1 MKIKLKNGETV
12 EYSNDSGLSNSDF
25 NDKVISHL
33 QQNYPGQFEDYSD
46 DGTPNS
52 AWKDLKRHAANLG
65 LGYGKGTESLI
76 AGATQTMR
84 GSDTQAYKNAS
95 AVMDD
100 QRKYGKPISDSVA
113 GKVGEVLGTAAPQVA
128 ASMLIP
134 GSQSLWI
141 NALRGVAEGALQGSM
156 QGTSTE
162 EGSNTRAHRIELG
175 GAIGGAVP
183 LAVAGGKWALGTEP
197 VKSAMTKVANSLGYN
212 PMANDAISR
221 EVSNAVNNRV
231 SGAASE
237 YERKLATDA
246 LRANGKPNQVGI
258 DVGGMGDSINAV
270 EGNLDTQLL
279 LKTDPTASTAANVLL
294 KDAGYMT
301 PAEIEAAKAAG
312 EATQRAGNLN
322 TVEGL
327 QNFHNRMVKLGG
339 LEGSPEVINMGK
351 QTINEGIND
360 INRQLADPLT
370 TKALAN
376 QLNDARMS
384 LYKILQ
390 TDKFRG
396 DVLAPL
402 RNPNKVAGQVW
413 GQGETELG
421 KIPEMVG
428 SPNSAAKLDLL
439 VKSHPELGKVIDNEL
454 GSRLSHAGSSSP
466 RELRHIIES
475 TSGLS
480 RLPPE
485 IQARIEEIYTAAAPG
500 TFSDIPGLGFL
511 DRVPRQD
518 MSKGYVKMGNILASV
533 LRGAPTAATQEI
545 K

>member
-12 EYSNDSGLSNSDF
+12 EYSNDGGFPESEF
-25 NDKVISHL
+25 NDKVIAHL
-33 QQNYPGQFEDYSD
+33 QQNHPGEFEDYQD

-52 AWKDLKRHAANLG
+52 AWKDIKRHATNLG
-65 LGYGKGTESLI
+65 LGYGKGTESLVQ
-76 AGATQTMR
+76 GAIQTAR

-100 QRKYGKPISDSVA
+100 QRKYGKPISDTVA

-134 GSQSLWI
+134 GSQSLAV

-162 EGSNTRAHRIELG
+162 EGTDTRSNRTQLG
-175 GAIGGAVP
+175 AAIGGLVP
-183 LAVAGGKWALGTEP
+183 LAVAGGKWALSTEP
-197 VKSAMTKVANSLGYN
+197 VKSAMSKVANQLGYN
-212 PMANDAISR
+212 PMANDTIAREASDAI
-221 EVSNAVNNRV
+221 NNRV
-231 SGAASE
+231 NATASE
-237 YERKLATDA
+237 YERKLAADA

-301 PAEIEAAKAAG
+301 PAEIEAATAAG
-312 EATQRAGNLN
+312 TATKRAGNLN

-351 QTINEGIND
+351 QTINEGIKD

-376 QLNDARMS
+376 QLNDARLS

-396 DVLAPL
+396 EVLAPL

-421 KIPEMVG
+421 KIPTLVG

-439 VKSHPELGKVIDNEL
+439 VKAHPELGKVIDSEL
-454 GSRLSHAGSSSP
+454 GSRLSRAGSSSP
-466 RELRHIIES
+466 GELRSIIES

-485 IQARIEEIYTAAAPG
+485 IQARIKEIYTAASPG
-500 TFSDIPGLGFL
+500 TFSDLPGLGFL

-518 MSKGYVKMGNILASV
+518 MSKGAIRMGNILASV

>member
-1 MKIKLKNGETV
+1 MKIKLKNGETID
-12 EYSNDSGLSNSDF
+12 YSNDDGLSNSEF
-25 NDKVISHL
+25 NDKVIAHL
-33 QQNYPGQFEDYSD
+33 QQNHPGEFEDYQD
-46 DGTPNS
+46 DGSPNS
-52 AWKDLKRHAANLG
+52 AWKDVKRHATNLG
-65 LGYGKGTESLI
+65 LGYGKGTESLVQ
-76 AGATQTMR
+76 GAIQTAR

-100 QRKYGKPISDSVA
+100 QRKYGKPISDTVA

-134 GSQSLWI
+134 GSQSLAV

-162 EGSNTRAHRIELG
+162 EGTDTRSNRTQLG
-175 GAIGGAVP
+175 AAIGGLVP
-183 LAVAGGKWALGTEP
+183 LAVAGGKWALASEP
-197 VKSAMTKVANSLGYN
+197 VKSAMSKVANQLGYN
-212 PMANDAISR
+212 PMANDTIAREASDAI
-221 EVSNAVNNRV
+221 NNRV
-231 SGAASE
+231 NATASE
-237 YERKLATDA
+237 YERKLAADA

-301 PAEIEAAKAAG
+301 PAEIEAATAAG
-312 EATQRAGNLN
+312 TATKRAGNLN

-339 LEGSPEVINMGK
+339 IEGSPEVINMGK
-351 QTINEGIND
+351 QTINEGIKD

-376 QLNDARMS
+376 QLNDARLS

-413 GQGETELG
+413 GQGETELD
-421 KIPEMVG
+421 KISTLVG
-428 SPNSAAKLDLL
+428 SSKSATKLDEL
-439 VKSHPELGKVIDNEL
+439 VKAHPELGKVIDSEL
-454 GSRLSHAGSSSP
+454 GSRLSRAGSSSP
-466 RELRHIIES
+466 AELRNIIES
-475 TSGLS
+475 TSGFS

-485 IQARIEEIYTAAAPG
+485 IQARIKEIYTAASSG
-500 TFSDIPGLGFL
+500 TISDIPLFEFL

-518 MSKGYVKMGNILASV
+518 MSKGAIRMGNILASV